1 MQDILFLLCSCV
13 STWSF
18 TVCFWG
24 SFRFWALKITRKKW
38 QNKFFI
44 KENNTTPI
52 HLHKIFLELFV
63 NLIDNDF

>member
-13 STWSF
+13 FTWSF
-18 TVCFWG
+18 TVCFRG

-44 KENNTTPI
+44 IENNTPI
-52 HLHKIFLELFV
+52 HLHKFFSELFV
-63 NLIDNDF
+63 NLIDDDF

>member
-18 TVCFWG
+18 TVCFRG
-24 SFRFWALKITRKKW
+24 GFRFWALKITRKKW

-44 KENNTTPI
+44 IENNPTI
-52 HLHKIFLELFV
+52 HLHKFFSELFV